1 MSLREAKRRSN
12 PINNENNNG
21 IGATHVALCDNIS
34 FYFINWCRVFRYTP
48 LAMTCVCKKVLSLGG
63 ELERGYNDVDNTIL
77 EPLTRISNAYIHS
90 QRTAPS
96 PRCGE
101 GKDGYV
107 KDINQTTFLIRS
119 IHHSLIH
126 NDTNFS
132 PITTFETIY
141 SS

>member
-21 IGATHVALCDNIS
+21 IGATHVALCDNIG

-48 LAMTCVCKKVLSLGG
+48 LAMTCVCKKVLSFGG
-63 ELERGYNDVDNTIL
+63 ELERGCNDVDNTIL

-107 KDINQTTFLIRS
+107 KDMNKNILPIRS
-119 IHHSLIH
+119 IHHSLF
-126 NDTNFS
+126 TY
-132 PITTFETIY
+132 P
-141 SS
+141 